1 MLAPDETGASAGG
14 RSASAALLEPPV
26 AVGKTPR
33 EPAGSLVRAGSEND
47 HLVRRTQP
55 ARRER
60 TVHGGSEVHLRKRA
74 APFLGRLFPTA
85 SPRNS
90 TPNLRVCCSSI
101 TVVSALRSAVSL
113 SSGRSGPRLISGSSL
128 GSPVCPRA
136 PVDERIGD
144 GVVAGGPLTHPGSGE
159 SPLSAGS
166 RRPGRVLSQASTSA
180 VGTTKPSQ
188 GRGSSCVS
196 AKVRASCVAGR
207 QSITSA
213 SIRCAKARAA
223 GAGWPGKGCPSCL
236 CGPVNVRACRPGTA
250 RVQSRPIGRRTAFRA
265 SEARHS
271 GFGTG
276 GSLPRMRAWVAS

>member
-1 MLAPDETGASAGG
+1 MPGG
-14 RSASAALLEPPV
+14 VSYPALRTLQRTREESAAHAIGPRVALAFVEKQHSERARLLFV
-26 AVGKTPR
+26 DNGRLRASICCLALVGKER
-33 EPAGSLVRAGSEND
+33 SQVDLGLVA
-47 HLVRRTQP
+47 
-55 ARRER
+55 
-60 TVHGGSEVHLRKRA
+60 
-74 APFLGRLFPTA
+74 
-85 SPRNS
+85 
-90 TPNLRVCCSSI
+90 
-101 TVVSALRSAVSL
+101 
-113 SSGRSGPRLISGSSL
+113 

-166 RRPGRVLSQASTSA
+166 RRPGRVLSQAY
-180 VGTTKPSQ
+180 VGGGTTKPSG

-265 SEARHS
+265 SEARRS
-271 GFGTG
+271 GSCRESGR
-276 GSLPRMRAWVAS
+276 GSHLDSVLAARSARS